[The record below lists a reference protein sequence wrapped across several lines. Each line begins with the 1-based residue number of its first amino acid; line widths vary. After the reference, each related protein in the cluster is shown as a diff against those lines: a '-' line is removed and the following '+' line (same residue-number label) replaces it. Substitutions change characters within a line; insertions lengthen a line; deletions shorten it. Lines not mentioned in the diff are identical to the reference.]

1 MSTAK
6 DVSKSPKNPPST
18 GRITPLNMP
27 SETNGLNY
35 DSLLRDMT
43 TANDHT
49 RQHFDCSFWAC
60 AAVRG

>member
-1 MSTAK
+1 MNTGKEA
-6 DVSKSPKNPPST
+6 VKSSMASPSI
-18 GRITPLNMP
+18 GRITSLNMP
-27 SETNGLNY
+27 SEKNGLNY

-43 TANDHT
+43 TANDES